1 MKNNVI
7 VRTITLVMYSTRST
21 IILLRS
27 RVRLLKKYSYWSM
40 STEYDYSIS
49 DLNIDFLFEW
59 KITKGQVVVF
69 DNWSV
74 FEKYL
79 QIQSNTYKKLPTN
92 NR

>member
-1 MKNNVI
+1 
-7 VRTITLVMYSTRST
+7 
-21 IILLRS
+21 
-27 RVRLLKKYSYWSM
+27 M

-49 DLNIDFLFEW
+49 DLNIDFLFEL

-92 NR
+92 KR